1 MKAAPARIVL
11 AAILLGVAMPGSAAP
26 ADDDVAAIRAARL
39 RYNAAIIGRDAPAIR
54 AVLMDDYT
62 GIAGSD
68 GAVIRGGAAMIGYFA
83 GAFRNPAFISYV
95 RSPQVITIADDGE
108 RAMER
113 GAWVGRSTRDGG
125 ESRLRGEYLAVWVPT
140 HEGWKLRSE
149 SFVTLERDDGAAPA
163 P

>member
-1 MKAAPARIVL
+1 VKAAPARIAL
-11 AAILLGVAMPGSAAP
+11 GALLLGIAMPGLAAP
-26 ADDDVAAIRAARL
+26 AGDDVAAIRAARL

-54 AVLMDDYT
+54 AVLQDDYI

-68 GAVIRGGAAMIGYFA
+68 GAVIKGGAAMVGYFA
-83 GAFRNPAFISYV
+83 AAFRNPAFISYV
-95 RSPQVITIADDGE
+95 RCPQLVTIAEDGE

-113 GAWVGRSTRDGG
+113 GNWVGRSKREGG
-125 ESRLRGEYLAVWVPT
+125 EVRLGGEYLAVWVPT

-149 SFVTLERDDGAAPA
+149 SFVTLTHDDGAAA